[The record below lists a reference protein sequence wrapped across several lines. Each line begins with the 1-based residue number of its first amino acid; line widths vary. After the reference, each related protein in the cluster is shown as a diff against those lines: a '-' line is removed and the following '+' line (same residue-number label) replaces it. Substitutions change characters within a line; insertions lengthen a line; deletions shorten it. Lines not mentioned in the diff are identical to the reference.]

1 MTGRLLVTGATGFI
15 GHAVVQR
22 LLPTVQDSLVVAVRN
37 SAASF
42 PAVVRVAQIG
52 ELGPDTN
59 WLSSLQGV
67 EVVIH
72 CAARAHIMNDLTVDP
87 LAEYRKINTQGTL
100 ALARQA
106 VQAGVRRF
114 VFISSIKVSGERTAP
129 GNPFR
134 AEEAPSPEDAYG
146 ISKHEA
152 ELGLMVLAR
161 ETAMEVVI
169 IRPPLVYGP
178 GVKGN
183 FASMVRWLR
192 RGLPLPLGSIHN
204 QRSLLALDNLVDFIA
219 LCSDPERSP
228 RAANEVFLLSD
239 GEHVSTTEL
248 LLRVA
253 HAYGVRPRLIPVPVR
268 WMRMAASLRGKGAA
282 VDRLTGSLVVD
293 DSKARDLLG
302 WAPVVSMQEQLQ
314 KMARYDSLL

>member
-1 MTGRLLVTGATGFI
+1 MTGHLLVTGATGFI

-22 LLPTVQDSLVVAVRN
+22 LLPTVKDSLVVAVRH

-42 PAVVRVAQIG
+42 PAAVRVDQIDD
-52 ELGPDTN
+52 LGPDTD
-59 WLSSLQGV
+59 WSASLHGV
-67 EVVIH
+67 KVVVH
-72 CAARAHIMNDLTVDP
+72 CAARAHVMDDSTVDP
-87 LAEYRKINTQGTL
+87 LTEYRKINTQATL

-114 VFISSIKVSGERTAP
+114 VFISSIKVSGERTTP

-134 AEEAPSPEDAYG
+134 ADQAPSPEDAYG

-152 ELGLMVLAR
+152 ELGLMVIAR
-161 ETAMEVVI
+161 ESDMEVVL

-192 RGLPLPLGSIHN
+192 RGTPLPLGSVHN

-248 LLRVA
+248 LFSVA
-253 HAYGVRPRLIPVPVR
+253 RAYGVRARLIPVPVR
-268 WMRMAASLRGKGAA
+268 WMRMAASLLGKGAA

-314 KMARYDSLL
+314 KMTRYDSLF